1 MPILVDQLMFLVQ
14 ESILIWKVL
23 ILEQPLDA
31 KDGEDLNADV
41 TWILQFVILLMDM
54 ELLFNVIILCLLKL
68 QNVIIS
74 R

>member
-31 KDGEDLNADV
+31 KAGEDSNADV
-41 TWILQFVILLMDM
+41 IWILQFVIQLMDM

-68 QNVIIS
+68 QNAITS